1 MANET
6 LESVKENKSVRPIS
20 ITLISLWLF
29 FGALTAAWLI
39 FRGYGASL
47 IENTVLVGVGGAVS
61 LVCGIG
67 FWLMKKWALYV
78 YAVYG
83 LLNQA
88 ALLVLGRWNLFSL
101 FVLVI
106 IVYFGYRNHS
116 KMS

>member
-6 LESVKENKSVRPIS
+6 VQSVKENKSARPVS

-29 FGALTAAWLI
+29 FSALTAAWLI
-39 FRGYGASL
+39 LRGYGASF
-47 IENTVLVGVGGAVS
+47 IENTVLIGVGGVFS
-61 LVCGIG
+61 LICGIG
-67 FWLMKKWALYV
+67 FWLMKKWALYL

-88 ALLVLGRWNLFSL
+88 ALLALGRWNLFSL
-101 FVLVI
+101 LLLVI
-106 IVYFGYRNHS
+106 ILYFGYRNLS